1 MRVSGYFSCC
11 VHVHR
16 VDDFGR
22 IARCLDAPE
31 SPVAASK
38 RLSRDDF
45 CLVRPLALCVS
56 DAALP
61 EISVPDGVMNIVD
74 FDKHLLL
81 YLCC

>member
-1 MRVSGYFSCC
+1 VLPLRLSRG
-11 VHVHR
+11 R
-16 VDDFGR
+16 FGR
-22 IARCLDAPE
+22 IARCLDPLE

-45 CLVRPLALCVS
+45 CLVRASSLCIS

-61 EISVPDGVMNIVD
+61 EISVTDGVMNIVD